1 MRNVKLI
8 LEYDGTEFSGWQS
21 QKQGERTVQSVV
33 LRSILE
39 LTGERAKLI
48 AAGRTDAG
56 AHALG
61 QVAAFRTS
69 SKFPVNIIRRALN
82 ARLPR
87 DVRVLAAEDA
97 DDSFHP
103 RFDVLGKRYSYLI
116 ANNETAS
123 PFVRR
128 YAWHIPQ
135 RLGIDD
141 MAAGARHFLGKHD
154 FSAFMGAGSGMRD
167 TVREVGL
174 LTAEKLDRA
183 GFPGIA
189 LPGAFV
195 KVTVEGSGF
204 LRHMVRNMVGT
215 LVEVARGKR
224 PRESIAE
231 IIEGKDR
238 RKAGPTA
245 PAHGLFLEG
254 VSYPR

>member
-1 MRNVKLI
+1 MRNVKLT

-21 QKQGERTVQSVV
+21 QTQGERTVQTVV

-39 LTGERAKLI
+39 LTGEGTKLI

-56 AHALG
+56 VHALG

-69 SKFPVNIIRRALN
+69 SKLPADIIRRALN

-87 DVRVLAAEDA
+87 DVRVLGAHDV

-103 RFDVLGKRYSYLI
+103 RYGALGKRYTYLI
-116 ANNETAS
+116 ANSETAS

-135 RLGIDD
+135 GLGIEA
-141 MAAGARHFLGKHD
+141 MAAGAGCFLGKHD
-154 FSAFMGAGSGMRD
+154 FRAFMGAGSGVKD
-167 TVREVGL
+167 TVREIGL
-174 LTAEKLDRA
+174 FTVERLERA
-183 GFPGIA
+183 G
-189 LPGAFV
+189 LPGLALRGTFV
-195 KVTVEGSGF
+195 KITVEGSGF
-204 LRHMVRNMVGT
+204 LRHMVRNMAGT
-215 LVEVARGKR
+215 LVEIAKGKM
-224 PRESIAE
+224 PRESIAG
-231 IIEGKDR
+231 IMEGRDR